1 MKTARNSGIAPDVAR
16 GLGTTDAAAYT
27 GLSVSF
33 LEKAR
38 VNQTEIFG
46 PPFIRVGRRCIYLRD
61 QLDSYLD
68 CFRSEQQR

>member
-1 MKTARNSGIAPDVAR
+1 MKSPKNSGISPDVAR

-38 VNQTEIFG
+38 VNQTEIPG
-46 PPFIRVGRRCIYLRD
+46 PKFKRFGRRVIYLRD
-61 QLDSYLD
+61 DLDTYLE
-68 CFRSEQQR
+68 SSG